1 MKRALNFVDIKT
13 RLDFCPLESA
23 EKELVM
29 FRSLAIKYD
38 LISRTLAEYI
48 QKRKKNK
55 QFGPIQDDA
64 WRSLL
69 LLSDQ
74 MRDRPHATL

>member
-1 MKRALNFVDIKT
+1 MKRALNFADIKT

-23 EKELVM
+23 ENELAM

-38 LISRTLAEYI
+38 LISRRLAEYI
-48 QKRKKNK
+48 QKRKKNR

>member
-1 MKRALNFVDIKT
+1 VRKPLDFVDIKT

-23 EKELVM
+23 EKELAM

-38 LISRTLAEYI
+38 LMSRRLADYI
-48 QKRKKNK
+48 QRRKKNK
-55 QFGPIQDDA
+55 QFRPIHDDA

-69 LLSDQ
+69 LLSDHIKDQ
-74 MRDRPHATL
+74 PHAIG

>member
-1 MKRALNFVDIKT
+1 VRKPLHFGDIKT

-23 EKELVM
+23 EKELAM

-38 LISRTLAEYI
+38 LISRRLAEYI

-74 MRDRPHATL
+74 IKDRPYATL

>member
-1 MKRALNFVDIKT
+1 
-13 RLDFCPLESA
+13 
-23 EKELVM
+23 M

-38 LISRTLAEYI
+38 VMSRRLAEYV

-64 WRSLL
+64 WR
-69 LLSDQ
+69 
-74 MRDRPHATL
+74 PAPCNTLMPWLGCVEADVRTKKEW

>member
-1 MKRALNFVDIKT
+1 VRKPLNFADIKT

-23 EKELVM
+23 EKELAM

-38 LISRTLAEYI
+38 LISRRLAEYV

-74 MRDRPHATL
+74 IKDRPYATL

>member
-1 MKRALNFVDIKT
+1 MRKPLNFADIKT

-23 EKELVM
+23 EKELAM
-29 FRSLAIKYD
+29 FRALAIKYE
-38 LISRTLAEYI
+38 LISGRLAEYI

-55 QFGPIQDDA
+55 QFGPIEDDA
-64 WRSLL
+64 WRGLL

>member
-1 MKRALNFVDIKT
+1 MRKALNFADIKT
-13 RLDFCPLESA
+13 RLDFCPLENA
-23 EKELVM
+23 EKEVAM

-38 LISRTLAEYI
+38 VMSRRLAEYV

-74 MRDRPHATL
+74 MGDRLHATL

>member
-1 MKRALNFVDIKT
+1 VRKPLHFGDIKT

-23 EKELVM
+23 EKELAM

-38 LISRTLAEYI
+38 LISRRLAEYI

-74 MRDRPHATL
+74 IKHRPYATL

>member
-1 MKRALNFVDIKT
+1 MRKALNFADIKT
-13 RLDFCPLESA
+13 RLDFCPLENA
-23 EKELVM
+23 EKEVAM

-38 LISRTLAEYI
+38 VMSRRLAEYV

-74 MRDRPHATL
+74 MGDRPHATL

>member
-1 MKRALNFVDIKT
+1 
-13 RLDFCPLESA
+13 
-23 EKELVM
+23 M

-38 LISRTLAEYI
+38 LISRRLAEYI

-55 QFGPIQDDA
+55 QFGAIQDDD

-74 MRDRPHATL
+74 IKDRPHAAL